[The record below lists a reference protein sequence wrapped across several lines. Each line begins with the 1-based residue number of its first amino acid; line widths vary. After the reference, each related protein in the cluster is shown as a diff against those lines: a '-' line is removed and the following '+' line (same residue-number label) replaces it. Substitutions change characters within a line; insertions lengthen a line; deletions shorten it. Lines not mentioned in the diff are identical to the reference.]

1 MGGAEKDIFEP
12 RIIRAMNSQPMGV
25 SNQFLSQPS
34 SISQSPANLQPRAGS
49 IANGSF
55 AAPSVSP
62 TASSVTPS
70 TNFRVAQAC
79 DRCRS
84 KKTRCDGKRPQ
95 CSQCAAVGFECKVS
109 DKLSRRAFPKGYT
122 ETLEERVRELEAENR
137 RLVALCDLKDEQLH
151 LVSRFSSKSRPGTTS
166 SPEDDRLLQQLS
178 SSNGGSLR
186 VSSTNLYLLNKT
198 SPSEEGNA
206 GIHRCQVSNCS
217 DSSHPHL
224 HEKPVST
231 TLADPQTISFEQNE
245 APGLPAVRALSSMA
259 NHEYSS
265 QLACLVALSIPRS
278 TEEILFIPR
287 LLARLGQAFGLTSKQ
302 CIYTA
307 SLLASLKEPSQ
318 VIVPSTDGLSQ
329 LRIKSLWEI
338 DDLMWF
344 FTQSCRFNL
353 GSSSDPDV
361 LSFAEIEDLISQ
373 YFDSCHALIPVLNEN
388 EFYSY
393 YFKFKDDL
401 IHDKELF
408 SDTSSSFAHRS
419 KSISYKIFGCI
430 LMVVCQFGIMLKV
443 KSENLKT
450 THKLSR
456 VMSYYNNSI
465 PALKLNPYFTVKT
478 TSIKILQFMSLLLF
492 YFLNT
497 GDVSSV
503 YELRGKIVSMA
514 QQLRLHRCPSA
525 VLGTEGSTMSKN
537 EQGDRRLL
545 FWGIYYLDVFSALQ
559 LGVPRLLKDHEIECA
574 LPLSDNSKE
583 GVTLSDQTVKLEGQV
598 SEFSL
603 SLLRFSKILG
613 NILDSIFKRGMT
625 AVSAQ
630 QVALIHENALDNWMR
645 SLPQQLRFQLDVNGT
660 VDVKEFGIANEWAQ
674 ERGQGDKRALVILY
688 FMIKCLV
695 HLPVLAARPLSAGP
709 HSEMDSEDTLITDDL
724 DGSADRSSSHV
735 LLQQAINTFLS
746 VQSTLGSRYL
756 PLAINMPRIKSQF
769 ALLSARGTLDY
780 TKGGTLF
787 QISKN
792 LLLDVVKELEDTKRL
807 ELPGSL
813 SWHSLILLDMAINVI
828 LQPPQI
834 NPEKLDKL
842 LGKRLQYYNKLMGRP
857 STNSGYKRKHEV
869 QNEGNP
875 PKLTPASSECESPF
889 EKKVKMER
897 HDSLSTVQEDAKP
910 LPAGRESGPNSK
922 SHFGGSN
929 PQNAIAEAFQFDS
942 VLNSSSF
949 SNTDLSAFFTADGG
963 VPNMGSGMS
972 SLNLATVGNGET
984 TNSHPGGTDTRG
996 QLQTS
1001 FDDGLFRVPSNGDF
1015 LKDYYRVPGASSSQL
1030 NLMFLGAHAG
1040 SGGQDASH
1048 IPNNT
1053 NKINSHGNSNDA
1065 GTALGSAVGTN
1076 QASMLARGSGFTVD
1090 ASLGLAPL
1098 LAWSPTGTEG
1108 QDTRTTSFPGSFASV
1123 SAAVPTRRD
1132 PRGDAHYESMGDSKQ
1147 DNGDDTAITMPA
1159 RAHRGPRRRWNA
1171 TSGTT
1176 GEQMQYSQEN
1186 NNNKN
1191 NIDNNNSDGG
1201 FQDLFQWQ
1209 NSGF

>member
-1 MGGAEKDIFEP
+1 MDGTDRDAFEP
-12 RIIRAMNSQPMGV
+12 RIIRAMNSQAIGM
-25 SNQFLSQPS
+25 SNPVLSQPS
-34 SISQSPANLQPRAGS
+34 SISQSPASFQPRAGS
-49 IANGSF
+49 TANGSF
-55 AAPSVSP
+55 VAPSVSP
-62 TASSVTPS
+62 TGSSVTPS

-151 LVSRFSSKSRPGTTS
+151 LMSRYSSSKSRFGTTS

-206 GIHRCQVSNCS
+206 GSHRCQVSNCS

-231 TLADPQTISFEQNE
+231 SFTDPQAISFEQNE
-245 APGLPAVRALSSMA
+245 APGLPAVQALSKMA

-287 LLARLGQAFGLTSKQ
+287 LLARLGQVFGLTSKQ

-307 SLLASLKEPSQ
+307 SLLASLKEPAQ
-318 VIVPSTDGLSQ
+318 VMVPNTDGLTQ
-329 LRIKSLWEI
+329 LRVKSLWEI

-353 GSSSDPDV
+353 DSSSNPDT
-361 LSFAEIEDLISQ
+361 LSFVEIEDLISK
-373 YFDSCHALIPVLNEN
+373 YFDSCHAFIPVLNEN
-388 EFYSY
+388 EFYNY

-401 IHDKELF
+401 IRDKELF
-408 SDTSSSFAHRS
+408 TESSASFAHRS

-430 LMVVCQFGIMLKV
+430 LMVVCQFGIILKV
-443 KSENLKT
+443 KSENLGTK
-450 THKLSR
+450 HKLSR
-456 VMSYYNNSI
+456 IMNYYNTSI
-465 PALKLNPYFTVKT
+465 PAVKSNPYFTVKT
-478 TSIKILQFMSLLLF
+478 TSIKILQLMSLLLF

-503 YELRGKIVSMA
+503 YEVRGKIVSMA

-583 GVTLSDQTVKLEGQV
+583 GVTLSDQVVKLEGQV

-625 AVSAQ
+625 AATAQ
-630 QVALIHENALDNWMR
+630 QVALIHENALDDWMR
-645 SLPQQLRFQLDVNGT
+645 SLPQKLKFQLDVNGT
-660 VDVKEFGIANEWAQ
+660 VDTKEFSRGNEWVQ
-674 ERGQGDKRALVILY
+674 EHGQGDKRALMILY

-695 HLPVLAARPLSAGP
+695 HLPVLAAKPFSTGP
-709 HSEMDSEDTLITDDL
+709 QNEIESEDTLISDDSSR
-724 DGSADRSSSHV
+724 SADRSSSHV

-746 VQSTLGSRYL
+746 VQSTLGNRYL

-769 ALLSARGTLDY
+769 ALLSAKGALDY

-787 QISKN
+787 QYSKN
-792 LLLDVVKELEDTKRL
+792 LLLDVVKEVEDTKRL
-807 ELPGSL
+807 EIPGSL

-828 LQPPQI
+828 LQPPQTS
-834 NPEKLDKL
+834 PEKLDKL
-842 LGKRLQYYNKLMGRP
+842 LGKRLQYYNKLMGR
-857 STNSGYKRKHEV
+857 SNNSSGSKRKHEE
-869 QNEGNP
+869 QNGGNSL
-875 PKLTPASSECESPF
+875 KLTPASSECESPA
-889 EKKVKMER
+889 EKKVKTER
-897 HDSLSTVQEDAKP
+897 NDKLLPIGGDTKPPPQGRDFGSSTRA
-910 LPAGRESGPNSK
+910 N
-922 SHFGGSN
+922 FGGSN
-929 PQNAIAEAFQFDS
+929 AQNAIAEAFQFDT

-963 VPNMGSGMS
+963 VTNMGSGIS
-972 SLNLATVGNGET
+972 SLNLAGVGNGDSA
-984 TNSHPGGTDTRG
+984 NNHQNGPVARN

-1030 NLMFLGAHAG
+1030 NLIFLNAHAG
-1040 SGGQDASH
+1040 SGGQDASVH
-1048 IPNNT
+1048 A
-1053 NKINSHGNSNDA
+1053 KNSNDNNINNNFNDR
-1065 GTALGSAVGTN
+1065 GNETALSSAAGTN
-1076 QASMLARGSGFTVD
+1076 QASILARGSGFTVD

-1098 LAWSPTGTEG
+1098 LAWSPTGAENH
-1108 QDTRTTSFPGSFASV
+1108 DARTASLPSSYASV
-1123 SAAVPTRRD
+1123 NAAIPTRQD
-1132 PRGDAHYESMGDSKQ
+1132 NRGDVNFESMGDSKQ
-1147 DNGDDTAITMPA
+1147 ENGDDTAITMPA
-1159 RAHRGPRRRWNA
+1159 RAHRGPRRRWNTASGA
-1171 TSGTT
+1171 TESPT
-1176 GEQMQYSQEN
+1176 QYSQEN
-1186 NNNKN
+1186 NNDSEGN
-1191 NIDNNNSDGG
+1191 